1 MPAKAKPPRKARR
14 LPAHAAAP
22 GPVRARRA
30 AKGAAG
36 PAAKKAATEGKV
48 DGKKPPAATPA
59 ADKADKATGKR
70 GLKKG
75 SRKPPSAAGHAAAT
89 AAEPSADVPAAALAP
104 TAAPPPS
111 GPPAKRRATAQ
122 SLAAGQR
129 DISVSEF
136 FAKNRHLLGFDSPRK
151 ALLTSVKE
159 AVDNSLD
166 ACEEAGILPEIW
178 VHIEQVGESGNR
190 FRMSVQDNGPG
201 IVSKQ
206 IPLIFG
212 KLLYGSKFHRLRMS
226 RGQQGIGI
234 SAAGMYGVLTTGK
247 PVKIISKIDAKHAA
261 HYSELRID
269 TKTNQPE
276 ILNGKGDG
284 VDIPAGK
291 GGAELMKKHSI
302 EWVAEN
308 DRGESIEHG
317 TRVTIEMEAKFQRG
331 RGSVEEYLEQTAIS
345 NPHARIHFQGPDGPE
360 RILERS
366 TNDLPPEPKEI
377 KPHPYGVEL
386 GRLVTMLQEQPRLTL
401 SQFLVQSFSRVSH
414 GTAKK
419 ICDTAKLSPRVT
431 AGKLGRGEA
440 DALFKAVQDTKI
452 PPPAT
457 DCVVPIGEQRLLA
470 GLRQVV
476 PGEFFTAA
484 TRPPSVYR
492 GNPFVIEAALAFGGG
507 PSAQKVSLE
516 GLSELAG
523 ESDAR
528 SLRQFLTTTFAGM
541 SGEGADKIL
550 EEAKL
555 APRQSPARLTKQALA
570 ALHGAMQ
577 HVNVDEGQSMTVLRY
592 ANRVPLQFQPAACA
606 VTQTI
611 LSTNWRS
618 YGLSQSRGSL
628 PTGPVT
634 TMVHVASV
642 WVPFTSESKEAI
654 ASYPEIQKEIRL
666 ALQAVGRKLGM
677 YLRRRLRVAQEGQ
690 RRSIFLRYLK
700 EVATAVSS
708 INGLDR
714 DELYD
719 KLLAVAKR
727 KTAEADVKLDDR
739 GRPIQEQE
747 EDLELGDNCIIVP
760 QGPAAPPAAPPPD
773 AAAAPATQGRRS
785 RRKPIAVTLGDPDGG
800 GAAVEAAPTKQRRK
814 PPRRGRKA
822 G

>member
-1 MPAKAKPPRKARR
+1 MAKTAKRPAPKTRSTPPESAV
-14 LPAHAAAP
+14 PDVDGAHESNGHVAAP
-22 GPVRARRA
+22 
-30 AKGAAG
+30 
-36 PAAKKAATEGKV
+36 KA
-48 DGKKPPAATPA
+48 
-59 ADKADKATGKR
+59 
-70 GLKKG
+70 
-75 SRKPPSAAGHAAAT
+75 
-89 AAEPSADVPAAALAP
+89 
-104 TAAPPPS
+104 
-111 GPPAKRRATAQ
+111 PAKRRATAQ

-178 VHIEQVGESGNR
+178 VHIEQVGDAGTR
-190 FRMSVQDNGPG
+190 YRMGVQDNGPG
-201 IVSKQ
+201 IVRKQ

-247 PVKIISKIDAKHAA
+247 PVKIISKIDAKHPA
-261 HYSELRID
+261 HYYELRID

-276 ILNGKGDG
+276 ILNGKGEG

-302 EWVAEN
+302 EWVADN
-308 DRGESIEHG
+308 DLGEPINHG

-331 RGSVEEYLEQTAIS
+331 RGSVEEYLEQTAIA

-366 TNDLPPEPKEI
+366 TDDLPPEPKEI

-386 GRLVTMLQEQPRLTL
+386 GRLVTMLQEYPKITL
-401 SQFLVQSFSRVSH
+401 AQFLTQSFSRVSH

-419 ICDTAKLSPRVT
+419 ICDAAKLSTRVT

-440 DALFKAVQDTKI
+440 DALFKAIQDSKI

-457 DCVVPIGEQRLLA
+457 DCIVPIGEQRLLA

-492 GNPFVIEAALAFGGG
+492 GNPFVIEAALAYGGG
-507 PSAQKVSLE
+507 VAAQKISRE
-516 GLSELAG
+516 GLGELAA
-523 ESDAR
+523 ESDSR
-528 SLRQFLTTTFAGM
+528 SLRQFLSTTFTGM
-541 SGEGADKIL
+541 GSESADKIIA
-550 EEAKL
+550 EAQL
-555 APRQSPARLTKQALA
+555 APRQSPSKLKKQQLDALYA
-570 ALHGAMQ
+570 AMQ
-577 HVNVDEGQSMTVLRY
+577 DVSVDEGSSMSVLRY

-611 LSTNWRS
+611 TSTNWRS
-618 YGLSQSRGSL
+618 YGLSQSRGGL
-628 PTGPVT
+628 PSGPVT
-634 TMVHVASV
+634 AMVHVASV

-690 RRSIFLRYLK
+690 RRSIFLRYLG
-700 EVATAVSS
+700 EVATAVAQ
-708 INGLDR
+708 INGVDR
-714 DELYD
+714 GKLYEQ
-719 KLLAVAKR
+719 LLAVAKK

-739 GRPIQEQE
+739 GRPIQDE
-747 EDLELGDNCIIVP
+747 EELELGDNCIIVP
-760 QGPAAPPAAPPPD
+760 QAMPTSGETKQKSAAHAKRSKGIRTVEGDADESTVEDSTTTKRARRGAAAKASSPKAARAAKPVAARRSGKKPSAKPPAK
-773 AAAAPATQGRRS
+773 RR
-785 RRKPIAVTLGDPDGG
+785 
-800 GAAVEAAPTKQRRK
+800 TK
-814 PPRRGRKA
+814 
-822 G
+822 

>member
-1 MPAKAKPPRKARR
+1 MAKSAKPPKKTQAK
-14 LPAHAAAP
+14 PPKEAAAAP
-22 GPVRARRA
+22 ASA
-30 AKGAAG
+30 DGAAV
-36 PAAKKAATEGKV
+36 AESTA
-48 DGKKPPAATPA
+48 KPPA
-59 ADKADKATGKR
+59 
-70 GLKKG
+70 
-75 SRKPPSAAGHAAAT
+75 T
-89 AAEPSADVPAAALAP
+89 AAK
-104 TAAPPPS
+104 
-111 GPPAKRRATAQ
+111 PPAKRRATAQ
-122 SLAAGQR
+122 TLAAGQR

-178 VHIEQVGESGNR
+178 VHIEQVGDSGNR
-190 FRMSVQDNGPG
+190 YRMGVQDNGPG

-247 PVKIISKIDAKHAA
+247 PVKIISKIDAKHTA

-276 ILNGKGDG
+276 ILNGKGEG

-308 DRGESIEHG
+308 DKGDAIEHG

-345 NPHARIHFQGPDGPE
+345 NPHARLHFQGPDGPE

-366 TNDLPPEPKEI
+366 TDDLPPEPKEI

-386 GRLVTMLQEQPRLTL
+386 GRLVTMLQEHPKFTL
-401 SQFLVQSFSRVSH
+401 AQFLTQSFSRVSH

-419 ICDTAKLSPRVT
+419 ICDIAKLSTRVT

-440 DALFKAVQDTKI
+440 DALFKAIQDIKI

-470 GLRQVV
+470 GIRQVV

-484 TRPPSVYR
+484 TRPPGVYR
-492 GNPFVIEAALAFGGG
+492 GNPFVIEASLAYGGG
-507 PSAQKVSLE
+507 PSAQKISLDA
-516 GLSELAG
+516 LVELAG
-523 ESDAR
+523 DSDAR
-528 SLRQFLTTTFAGM
+528 SLRQFLTTTF
-541 SGEGADKIL
+541 SGLGGEAADKIL
-550 EEAKL
+550 DGSKL
-555 APRQSPARLTKQALA
+555 APRQSPSKLKKPELQ

-577 HVNVDEGQSMTVLRY
+577 HVNADEGQNMTVLRY

-628 PTGPVT
+628 PSGPVT
-634 TMVHVASV
+634 VMVHVASV

-700 EVATAVSS
+700 EVAGAVSV
-708 INGLDR
+708 INGVDR
-714 DELYD
+714 DKLYEQ
-719 KLLAVAKR
+719 LLAVAKK

-739 GRPIQEQE
+739 GKPIVDE
-747 EDLELGDNCIIVP
+747 EELELGDNCIIVP
-760 QGPAAPPAAPPPD
+760 QTVPGLSG
-773 AAAAPATQGRRS
+773 AAADSEAEGDADE
-785 RRKPIAVTLGDPDGG
+785 KPT
-800 GAAVEAAPTKQRRK
+800 
-814 PPRRGRKA
+814 RGRKKKTA
-822 G
+822 ARGRK

>member
-1 MPAKAKPPRKARR
+1 MASATKVKRVRASQARGEATSAETPAESPKG
-14 LPAHAAAP
+14 HDGVAAP
-22 GPVRARRA
+22 
-30 AKGAAG
+30 
-36 PAAKKAATEGKV
+36 
-48 DGKKPPAATPA
+48 
-59 ADKADKATGKR
+59 
-70 GLKKG
+70 
-75 SRKPPSAAGHAAAT
+75 
-89 AAEPSADVPAAALAP
+89 VP
-104 TAAPPPS
+104 T
-111 GPPAKRRATAQ
+111 KRRATAQ
-122 SLAAGQR
+122 TLAAGQR

-178 VHIEQVGESGNR
+178 VHIEQVGDSGNR
-190 FRMSVQDNGPG
+190 YRMGVQDNGPG
-201 IVSKQ
+201 IVRKQ

-247 PVKIISKIDAKHAA
+247 PVKIISKIDTKQPA
-261 HYSELRID
+261 HYYELRID

-276 ILNGKGDG
+276 ILNGKGEG
-284 VDIPAGK
+284 VDIPVGK

-308 DRGESIEHG
+308 DRGESINHG

-331 RGSVEEYLEQTAIS
+331 KGSIEEYLEQTAIS
-345 NPHARIHFQGPDGPE
+345 NPHVRIHFIGPDGQE
-360 RILERS
+360 RILERAS
-366 TNDLPPEPKEI
+366 GELPPEPKEI
-377 KPHPYGVEL
+377 KPHPYGIEL
-386 GRLVTMLQEQPRLTL
+386 GRLVTMLQEHPKITVA
-401 SQFLVQSFSRVSH
+401 QFLTQSFSRVSH

-419 ICDTAKLSPRVT
+419 LCNMAKLSTRVT
-431 AGKLGRGEA
+431 TGKLGRGEA
-440 DALFKAVQDTKI
+440 DALYKAIQDTKI

-492 GNPFVIEAALAFGGG
+492 GNPFVIEAALAYGGG
-507 PSAQKVSLE
+507 VATQKVTREALA
-516 GLSELAG
+516 ELAG

-528 SLRQFLTTTFAGM
+528 SLRQFLTTTFAGV
-541 SGEGADKIL
+541 GAEGADKIL
-550 EEAKL
+550 AEASL
-555 APRQSPARLTKQALA
+555 APRQSPSKLKKQELD
-570 ALHGAMQ
+570 ALHEAMQ
-577 HVNVDEGQSMTVLRY
+577 HVSVEEGQSMTVMRF
-592 ANRVPLQFQPAACA
+592 ANRVPLQFQHAACA

-628 PTGPVT
+628 PSGPVT
-634 TMVHVASV
+634 MMVHVASV

-654 ASYPEIQKEIRL
+654 AHYPEIQKEIRL

-690 RRSIFLRYLK
+690 RRTIFLRYLG
-700 EVATAVSS
+700 EVATAVSQ
-708 INGLDR
+708 INGVDR
-714 DELYD
+714 AKLYEQ
-719 KLLAVAKR
+719 LLAVAKK
-727 KTAEADVKLDDR
+727 KTAEADTKLDDR
-739 GRPIQEQE
+739 GKTIDE
-747 EDLELGDNCIIVP
+747 EDDLDLGENCIIVSQESIP
-760 QGPAAPPAAPPPD
+760 EPAAP
-773 AAAAPATQGRRS
+773 APAT
-785 RRKPIAVTLGDPDGG
+785 K
-800 GAAVEAAPTKQRRK
+800 
-814 PPRRGRKA
+814 PRRRRAKQ
-822 G
+822 

>member
-1 MPAKAKPPRKARR
+1 MAKSTKPPKKTPAKPPKEA
-14 LPAHAAAP
+14 AAAP
-22 GPVRARRA
+22 ASA
-30 AKGAAG
+30 DGAAVAES
-36 PAAKKAATEGKV
+36 PA
-48 DGKKPPAATPA
+48 KPPA
-59 ADKADKATGKR
+59 
-70 GLKKG
+70 
-75 SRKPPSAAGHAAAT
+75 T
-89 AAEPSADVPAAALAP
+89 AAKPL
-104 TAAPPPS
+104 
-111 GPPAKRRATAQ
+111 AKRRATAQ
-122 SLAAGQR
+122 TLAAGQR

-178 VHIEQVGESGNR
+178 VHIEQVGDSGSR
-190 FRMSVQDNGPG
+190 YRMGVQDNGPG

-247 PVKIISKIDAKHAA
+247 PVKIISKIDAKHTA

-276 ILNGKGDG
+276 ILNGKGEG

-308 DRGESIEHG
+308 DKGDAIEHG

-345 NPHARIHFQGPDGPE
+345 NPHARLHFQGPDGPE

-366 TNDLPPEPKEI
+366 TDDLPPEPKEI

-386 GRLVTMLQEQPRLTL
+386 GRLVTMLQEHPKFTL
-401 SQFLVQSFSRVSH
+401 AQFLTQSFSRVSH

-419 ICDTAKLSPRVT
+419 ICDIAKLSTRVT
-431 AGKLGRGEA
+431 TGKLGRGEA
-440 DALFKAVQDTKI
+440 DAIFKAIQDIKI

-470 GLRQVV
+470 GIRQVV

-484 TRPPSVYR
+484 TRPPGVYR
-492 GNPFVIEAALAFGGG
+492 GNPFVIEASLAYGGG
-507 PSAQKVSLE
+507 PSAQKISLDA
-516 GLSELAG
+516 LVELAG
-523 ESDAR
+523 DSDAR
-528 SLRQFLTTTFAGM
+528 SLRQFLTTTF
-541 SGEGADKIL
+541 SGLGGEAADKIL
-550 EEAKL
+550 DEAKL
-555 APRQSPARLTKQALA
+555 APRQSPSKLKKPELQ

-577 HVNVDEGQSMTVLRY
+577 HVNADEGQNMTVLRY

-628 PTGPVT
+628 PSGPVT
-634 TMVHVASV
+634 VMVHVASV

-666 ALQAVGRKLGM
+666 ALQAVGRNLGM

-700 EVATAVSS
+700 EVAGAVSV
-708 INGLDR
+708 INGVDR
-714 DELYD
+714 EKLYEQ
-719 KLLAVAKR
+719 LLAVAKK

-739 GRPIQEQE
+739 GKPIADE
-747 EDLELGDNCIIVP
+747 EELELGDNCIIVP
-760 QGPAAPPAAPPPD
+760 QTVPGLSG
-773 AAAAPATQGRRS
+773 AAADSDAE
-785 RRKPIAVTLGDPDGG
+785 
-800 GAAVEAAPTKQRRK
+800 EAGEKKAG
-814 PPRRGRKA
+814 RGRKKKTTA
-822 G
+822 RGRK

>member
-1 MPAKAKPPRKARR
+1 MAKSTKPPKKNQAKPPKEA
-14 LPAHAAAP
+14 AAAP
-22 GPVRARRA
+22 LSADSTASVES
-30 AKGAAG
+30 
-36 PAAKKAATEGKV
+36 PA
-48 DGKKPPAATPA
+48 KPPA
-59 ADKADKATGKR
+59 
-70 GLKKG
+70 
-75 SRKPPSAAGHAAAT
+75 T
-89 AAEPSADVPAAALAP
+89 AAK
-104 TAAPPPS
+104 
-111 GPPAKRRATAQ
+111 PPAKRRATAQ
-122 SLAAGQR
+122 TLAAGQR

-178 VHIEQVGESGNR
+178 VHIEPVGDSGSR
-190 FRMSVQDNGPG
+190 YRMGVQDNGPG

-276 ILNGKGDG
+276 ILNGKGEG

-291 GGAELMKKHSI
+291 GGAELMTKHSI

-308 DRGESIEHG
+308 DKGDAIEHG

-345 NPHARIHFQGPDGPE
+345 NPHARLHFQGPDGPE

-366 TNDLPPEPKEI
+366 TDDLPPEPKEI

-386 GRLVTMLQEQPRLTL
+386 GRLVTMLQEHPKFTL
-401 SQFLVQSFSRVSH
+401 AQFLTQSFSRVSH

-419 ICDTAKLSPRVT
+419 ICDIAKLSTRVT
-431 AGKLGRGEA
+431 TGRLGRGEA
-440 DALFKAVQDTKI
+440 DAIFKAIQDIKI

-470 GLRQVV
+470 GIRQVV

-484 TRPPSVYR
+484 TRPPGVYR
-492 GNPFVIEAALAFGGG
+492 GNPFVIEASLAYGGG
-507 PSAQKVSLE
+507 ASAQKISLDA
-516 GLSELAG
+516 LVELAG
-523 ESDAR
+523 DSDAR
-528 SLRQFLTTTFAGM
+528 SLRQFLTTTF
-541 SGEGADKIL
+541 SGLGGEAADKIL
-550 EEAKL
+550 DESKL
-555 APRQSPARLTKQALA
+555 APRQSPSKLKKQELQ

-577 HVNVDEGQSMTVLRY
+577 HVNADEGQNMTVLRY

-628 PTGPVT
+628 PSGPVT
-634 TMVHVASV
+634 VMVHVASV

-700 EVATAVSS
+700 EVAGAVSV
-708 INGLDR
+708 INGVDR
-714 DELYD
+714 DKLYEQ
-719 KLLAVAKR
+719 LLAVAKK

-739 GRPIQEQE
+739 GKPIVDE
-747 EDLELGDNCIIVP
+747 EELELGDNCIIVP
-760 QGPAAPPAAPPPD
+760 QTVPGLSG
-773 AAAAPATQGRRS
+773 AAADSDAE
-785 RRKPIAVTLGDPDGG
+785 GDAD
-800 GAAVEAAPTKQRRK
+800 ERPT
-814 PPRRGRKA
+814 RGRKKKTA
-822 G
+822 ARGRK

>member
-1 MPAKAKPPRKARR
+1 MPTSAKNPKKTKATPRKA
-14 LPAHAAAP
+14 
-22 GPVRARRA
+22 
-30 AKGAAG
+30 
-36 PAAKKAATEGKV
+36 
-48 DGKKPPAATPA
+48 
-59 ADKADKATGKR
+59 
-70 GLKKG
+70 
-75 SRKPPSAAGHAAAT
+75 
-89 AAEPSADVPAAALAP
+89 AP
-104 TAAPPPS
+104 TAAPPADVAPA
-111 GPPAKRRATAQ
+111 PALEPAVAVAKPTAKRRATAQ
-122 SLAAGQR
+122 TLAAGQR

-159 AVDNSLD
+159 AVDNALD

-178 VHIEQVGESGNR
+178 VHIEQVGDSGSR
-190 FRMSVQDNGPG
+190 YRMGVQDNGPG

-247 PVKIISKIDAKHAA
+247 PVKIISKIDAKHPA

-276 ILNGKGDG
+276 ILNGKGEG

-291 GGAELMKKHSI
+291 GGAELMAKHQI

-308 DRGESIEHG
+308 DKGDSVDHG

-366 TNDLPPEPKEI
+366 TDDLPPEPKEI

-386 GRLVTMLQEQPRLTL
+386 GRLVTMLQEHPKFTL
-401 SQFLVQSFSRVSH
+401 AQFLTQSFSRVSH

-419 ICDTAKLSPRVT
+419 ICDIAKLSTRVT
-431 AGKLGRGEA
+431 TGKLGRGEA
-440 DALFKAVQDTKI
+440 DALFKAIQETKI

-457 DCVVPIGEQRLLA
+457 DCVVPIGEQRLLS
-470 GLRQVV
+470 GIRQVV

-484 TRPPSVYR
+484 TRPPGVYR
-492 GNPFVIEAALAFGGG
+492 GNPFVIEASLAYGGG
-507 PSAQKVSLE
+507 PSAQKISLDA
-516 GLSELAG
+516 LVELAG

-528 SLRQFLTTTFAGM
+528 SLRQFLTSTF
-541 SGEGADKIL
+541 SGLGGEAADKIL
-550 EEAKL
+550 DEAKL
-555 APRQSPARLTKQALA
+555 APRQSPSKLKKPALQ

-577 HVNVDEGQSMTVLRY
+577 HVNADEGQNMSVLRY

-628 PTGPVT
+628 PSGPVT
-634 TMVHVASV
+634 VMVHVASV

-700 EVATAVSS
+700 EVAGAVST
-708 INGLDR
+708 INGVDR
-714 DELYD
+714 DKLYEQ
-719 KLLAVAKR
+719 LLSVAKK

-739 GRPIQEQE
+739 GKPIVDE
-747 EDLELGDNCIIVP
+747 EELELGDNCIIVS
-760 QGPAAPPAAPPPD
+760 QQVAGLPAVAVDAAVEGDTDEKPTRGRKKTATKTSAVEKAADEKPPAAKKPAKK
-773 AAAAPATQGRRS
+773 AAKRR
-785 RRKPIAVTLGDPDGG
+785 R
-800 GAAVEAAPTKQRRK
+800 
-814 PPRRGRKA
+814 
-822 G
+822 

>member
-1 MPAKAKPPRKARR
+1 MAKSAKPPKKTQAK
-14 LPAHAAAP
+14 PPKEAAAAP
-22 GPVRARRA
+22 ASA
-30 AKGAAG
+30 DGAAVAES
-36 PAAKKAATEGKV
+36 PA
-48 DGKKPPAATPA
+48 KPPA
-59 ADKADKATGKR
+59 
-70 GLKKG
+70 
-75 SRKPPSAAGHAAAT
+75 T
-89 AAEPSADVPAAALAP
+89 AAK
-104 TAAPPPS
+104 
-111 GPPAKRRATAQ
+111 PPAKRRATAQ
-122 SLAAGQR
+122 TLAAGQR

-178 VHIEQVGESGNR
+178 VHIEQVGDSGSR
-190 FRMSVQDNGPG
+190 YRMGVQDNGPG

-247 PVKIISKIDAKHAA
+247 PVKIISKIDAKHTA

-276 ILNGKGDG
+276 ILNGKGEG

-308 DRGESIEHG
+308 DKGDAIEHG

-345 NPHARIHFQGPDGPE
+345 NPHARLHFQGPDGPE

-366 TNDLPPEPKEI
+366 TDDLPPEPKEI

-386 GRLVTMLQEQPRLTL
+386 GRLVTMLQEHPKFTL
-401 SQFLVQSFSRVSH
+401 AQFLTQSFSRVSH

-419 ICDTAKLSPRVT
+419 ICDIAKLSTRVT

-440 DALFKAVQDTKI
+440 DALFKAIQDIKI

-470 GLRQVV
+470 GIRQVV

-484 TRPPSVYR
+484 TRPPGVYR
-492 GNPFVIEAALAFGGG
+492 GNPFVIEASLAYGGG
-507 PSAQKVSLE
+507 PSAQKISLDA
-516 GLSELAG
+516 LVELAG
-523 ESDAR
+523 DSDAR
-528 SLRQFLTTTFAGM
+528 SLRQFLTTTF
-541 SGEGADKIL
+541 SGLGGEAADKIL
-550 EEAKL
+550 DGSKL
-555 APRQSPARLTKQALA
+555 APRQSPSKLKKPELQ

-577 HVNVDEGQSMTVLRY
+577 HVNADEGQNMTVLRY

-628 PTGPVT
+628 PSGPVT
-634 TMVHVASV
+634 VMVHVASV

-700 EVATAVSS
+700 EVAGAVSV
-708 INGLDR
+708 INGVDR
-714 DELYD
+714 EKLYEQ
-719 KLLAVAKR
+719 LLAVAKK

-739 GRPIQEQE
+739 GKPIVDE
-747 EDLELGDNCIIVP
+747 EELELGDNCIIVP
-760 QGPAAPPAAPPPD
+760 QTVPGLSG
-773 AAAAPATQGRRS
+773 AAADSDAEGDADE
-785 RRKPIAVTLGDPDGG
+785 KPT
-800 GAAVEAAPTKQRRK
+800 
-814 PPRRGRKA
+814 RGRKKKTA
-822 G
+822 ARGRK